1 MPGGNQANRLHLHGS
16 PHPQRKTLKPD
27 KFLGRSGAAKIEV
40 NSSSSQPVRL
50 YVKGVMLGF
59 KRGLRNQYEHT
70 SLIKLQGV
78 DDKAATDFYL
88 GKRIAYVYKA
98 GKADKGSDSKF
109 RVIWGKVR
117 RAHGSRGTV
126 RCTFSSNLPPRAM
139 GGALRVMLYP
149 SRV

>member
-16 PHPQRKTLKPD
+16 PHPQKKTLRPD
-27 KFLGRSGAAKIEV
+27 KFLGRSGAAKIQV

-78 DDKAATDFYL
+78 EDKAATDFYL
-88 GKRIAYVYKA
+88 GKRIAYIYKA
-98 GKADKGSDSKF
+98 KTAGKDGTKF
-109 RVIWGKVR
+109 RCTWGRVM
-117 RAHGSRGTV
+117 RAHGNKGVV
-126 RCTFSSNLPPRAM
+126 RAKFRRNLPTTAF
-139 GGALRVMLYP
+139 GAKVRVMLYP
-149 SRV
+149 SRI